1 MNLDSLK
8 HPRWELIT
16 SLNGNLRCHLESSM
30 TFLSKEQRLTTV
42 YPRIHI
48 IKHIMIYK
56 YISYEWQKR
65 KRKEPKEKEIYIK

>member
-1 MNLDSLK
+1 
-8 HPRWELIT
+8 
-16 SLNGNLRCHLESSM
+16 
-30 TFLSKEQRLTTV
+30 
-42 YPRIHI
+42 RIHI